1 LTLLDVPPPFRIS
14 SSQPSPDTPLSTLVS
29 SGHFR
34 SAAIKA
40 AQFLISTPPNAPI
53 SPSDHATIF
62 SLIYTRLSCLTLC
75 NATPLAAQEVKAL
88 EDLNSSYYLDDL
100 TSAHLVPWEL
110 RVLAVRLQ
118 GMGFN
123 DARRGVMGYFDL
135 ARDARISLSNLKKDR
150 EGNEG
155 EIKMWEHRLE
165 DLGIRVASA
174 LVEMEDLDG
183 AARFL
188 QTLKPSSPAHWQ
200 LEMKKALLWLCMGDV
215 DAARSCLRDDDE
227 REKNMILALAYMADN
242 EFENAV
248 KLWNDMLSS
257 PRSEDDAG
265 ERAMWRQNLGVCLL
279 YLGRMDEVFI
289 PLSSHPTN
297 FRPSLFLVNFPLL
310 TRIAP

>member
-1 LTLLDVPPPFRIS
+1 M
-14 SSQPSPDTPLSTLVS
+14 
-29 SGHFR
+29 
-34 SAAIKA
+34 
-40 AQFLISTPPNAPI
+40 
-53 SPSDHATIF
+53 
-62 SLIYTRLSCLTLC
+62 
-75 NATPLAAQEVKAL
+75 
-88 EDLNSSYYLDDL
+88 
-100 TSAHLVPWEL
+100 PWEL

-135 ARDARISLSNLKKDR
+135 ARDARISLSNLKMDR

-155 EIKMWEHRLE
+155 EIKMWEQRLE

-188 QTLKPSSPAHWQ
+188 QTLKPSSPAHSQ

-215 DAARSCLRDDDE
+215 DTARSCLRDGDG
-227 REKNMILALAYMADN
+227 REKNTILALAYMADN
-242 EFENAV
+242 EFENSV

-257 PRSEDDAG
+257 PRSEDNAG

-289 PLSSHPTN
+289 PPVFSSRQFP
-297 FRPSLFLVNFPLL
+297 PSLFLVNFPLL
-310 TRIAP
+310 TRIAPQARTILEELVDEGNGFHALTFNLSTIYELCTERSRPLKIGLAEKVAELQRERDRAGEGEGEGGKGSMEVGWEKVNADFKL